1 MMSGINISEEIIK
14 TNEYLKKGSVILYPT
29 DTVWGIG
36 CDATNTS
43 AINRIFD
50 IKKRSSSKSFLILL
64 DEPEKLSLYVEHIP
78 IIAWDLIE
86 QANRPTTFIYSRV
99 KNLPS
104 SLIAPD
110 GTIAIR
116 IVRNEFCKKLISLF
130 GKPIVSTSANLSGE
144 PTPVRYQDISE
155 ELKSKM
161 DYIVNQEIGSIGD
174 VKPSTIIRFID
185 DYNFEIVRD

>member
-1 MMSGINISEEIIK
+1 MSNVNISEEIIK
-14 TNEYLKKGSVILYPT
+14 TNEYLKKGQVILYPT

-50 IKKRSSSKSFLILL
+50 IKKRSVNKSFLILL

-78 IIAWDLIE
+78 LIAWDLIE
-86 QANRPTTFIYSRV
+86 QASRPTTFIYQGV

-104 SLIAPD
+104 LLMASD

-130 GKPIVSTSANLSGE
+130 GRPIVSTSANLSGE
-144 PTPVRYQDISE
+144 PTPVRYQDISDN
-155 ELKSKM
+155 LKSQM
-161 DYIVNQEIGSIGD
+161 DYIVNPQIGNISD

-185 DYNFEIVRD
+185 DYNFEVVRE

>member
-1 MMSGINISEEIIK
+1 MSEEIIR
-14 TNEYLKKGSVILYPT
+14 TNEYLKKGQIILYPT

-50 IKKRSSSKSFLILL
+50 IKKRSVNKSFLILL

-78 IIAWDLIE
+78 LIAWDLIE
-86 QANRPTTFIYSRV
+86 QANRPTTFIYSGV

-104 SLIAPD
+104 SLMASD

-144 PTPVRYQDISE
+144 PTPMRYQDISDN
-155 ELKSKM
+155 LKSRM
-161 DYIVNQEIGSIGD
+161 DYIVNPQIGNISD

>member
-1 MMSGINISEEIIK
+1 MSNVNISEEIIR
-14 TNEYLKKGSVILYPT
+14 TNEYLKKGQIILYPT

-50 IKKRSSSKSFLILL
+50 IKKRSVNKSFLILL

-78 IIAWDLIE
+78 LIAWDLIE
-86 QANRPTTFIYSRV
+86 QANRPTTFIYSGV

-104 SLIAPD
+104 SLMASD

-144 PTPVRYQDISE
+144 PTPMRYQDISDN
-155 ELKSKM
+155 LKSRM
-161 DYIVNQEIGSIGD
+161 DYIVNPQIGNISD

>member
-1 MMSGINISEEIIK
+1 MSNVNISEEIIR
-14 TNEYLKKGSVILYPT
+14 TNEYLKKGQIILYPT

-50 IKKRSSSKSFLILL
+50 IKRRSVNKSFLILL

-78 IIAWDLIE
+78 LIAWDLIE
-86 QANRPTTFIYSRV
+86 QANRPTTFIYSGV

-104 SLIAPD
+104 SLMASD

-144 PTPVRYQDISE
+144 PTPMRYQDISDN
-155 ELKSKM
+155 LKSRM
-161 DYIVNQEIGSIGD
+161 DYIVNPQIGNISD

>member
-86 QANRPTTFIYSRV
+86 QANRPTTFIYSGV